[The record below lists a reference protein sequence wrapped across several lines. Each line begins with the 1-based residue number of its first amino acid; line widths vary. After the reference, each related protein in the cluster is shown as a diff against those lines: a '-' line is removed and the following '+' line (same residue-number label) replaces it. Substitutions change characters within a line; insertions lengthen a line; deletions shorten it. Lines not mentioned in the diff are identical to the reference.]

1 MIGPIAQFI
10 DWSALQMAYV
20 VAPLRHAP
28 KPKWKLEEALEFLKG
43 PDFIPAASD
52 SARIEF
58 DGSWRF
64 KFPTPRPCEFAENNV
79 VHGRLYRCT
88 EHWQER
94 PVIILLDGKPAIGY
108 HMAFPLF
115 ARRFNR
121 AGFNVA
127 TLVAPYELQR
137 RSRRPI
143 EENCLEFARAMAQN
157 VAEIRAL
164 TGWLLDEGCPS
175 VALQGF
181 SFGGWLAGLTACSDA
196 RIACA
201 VLTVPGVCMRYYQP
215 VVWRR
220 VREALQALRPAHE
233 AMDTTRLNL
242 TLSTPVIPK
251 ENILLIVGIH
261 DLFAEGQPY
270 EELWQK
276 WQQPEI
282 WRLPHGHVSAQLR
295 LGLMGRVLRWL
306 TPRLDK
312 PFSPDRRMPPNERTG
327 VDAGWRVLSAFGPQ
341 RPRATQ
347 TGRCFDKS
355 IYEKNYHPFPPRPAY
370 VRGYCSSWVQ

>member
-1 MIGPIAQFI
+1 M
-10 DWSALQMAYV
+10 
-20 VAPLRHAP
+20 
-28 KPKWKLEEALEFLKG
+28 
-43 PDFIPAASD
+43 
-52 SARIEF
+52 
-58 DGSWRF
+58 
-64 KFPTPRPCEFAENNV
+64 
-79 VHGRLYRCT
+79 
-88 EHWQER
+88 
-94 PVIILLDGKPAIGY
+94 IILLDGNPAVGY
-108 HMAFPLF
+108 HTGFPLF

-121 AGFNVA
+121 AGFNA
-127 TLVAPYELQR
+127 ALLVGPYHLQR
-137 RSRRPI
+137 RRRRPS
-143 EENCLEFARAMAQN
+143 EENCLEFAWAMAQN
-157 VAEIRAL
+157 IAEIRAL

-175 VALQGF
+175 VGLLGF

-201 VLTVPGVCMRYYQP
+201 VLTVPGVCMRYLQP

-220 VREALQALRPAHE
+220 VREAFQALRPAHE

-306 TPRLDK
+306 APRLDK
-312 PFSPDRRMPPNERTG
+312 PFSPD
-327 VDAGWRVLSAFGPQ
+327 Q
-341 RPRATQ
+341 
-347 TGRCFDKS
+347 
-355 IYEKNYHPFPPRPAY
+355 
-370 VRGYCSSWVQ
+370 

>member
-1 MIGPIAQFI
+1 MIAPLARFI

-20 VAPLRHAP
+20 FAPLRHAP
-28 KPKWKLEEALEFLKG
+28 KPKWKLEEALEFLNG

-52 SARIEF
+52 PARIEF
-58 DGSWRF
+58 DGPRHF
-64 KFPTPRPCEFAENNV
+64 KFPTPRPGKVEENNIV
-79 VHGRLYRCT
+79 YGRLYRCAA
-88 EHWQER
+88 HWQER
-94 PVIILLDGKPAIGY
+94 PVIILLDGNPAIGY
-108 HMAFPLF
+108 HSGFPLI
-115 ARRFNR
+115 ARRFNW

-127 TLVAPYELQR
+127 LLVAPYQLQR
-137 RSRRPI
+137 RPRRPI
-143 EENCLEFARAMAQN
+143 EENCLEFAQAMAQY

-164 TGWLLDEGCPS
+164 TSWLLDKGCPS
-175 VALQGF
+175 VALLGF

-201 VLTVPGVCMRYYQP
+201 VLTVPGVCMSCSQP
-215 VVWRR
+215 IVWPR

-233 AMDTTRLNL
+233 AMNTTRLNL

-282 WRLPHGHVSAQLR
+282 WRLPHGHASAQLR
-295 LGLMGRVLRWL
+295 LGLMGRVLPWL
-306 TPRLDK
+306 SPRL
-312 PFSPDRRMPPNERTG
+312 E
-327 VDAGWRVLSAFGPQ
+327 AGR
-341 RPRATQ
+341 
-347 TGRCFDKS
+347 
-355 IYEKNYHPFPPRPAY
+355 KNNA
-370 VRGYCSSWVQ
+370 